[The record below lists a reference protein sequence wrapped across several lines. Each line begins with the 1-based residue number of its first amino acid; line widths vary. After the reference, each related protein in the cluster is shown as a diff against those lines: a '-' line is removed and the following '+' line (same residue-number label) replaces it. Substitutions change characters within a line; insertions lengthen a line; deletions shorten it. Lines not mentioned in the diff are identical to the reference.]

1 MDYSDPGERYQK
13 GMTFDEKI
21 NFAYELE
28 QEIEENKDEL
38 AELKEQGDDDARI
51 EDLSDRIN
59 KNEILRQQVQNDI
72 HGL

>member
-38 AELKEQGDDDARI
+38 AQLKEQGDADARI
-51 EDLSDRIN
+51 EDLSERIN
-59 KNEILRQQVQNDI
+59 KNEILCQQVQNDI